1 MGKVTG
7 RQVVEYLK
15 DAKDPEELPPNAGN
29 ITFGQFS
36 TYLKAQGNENYAD
49 VRDTLR
55 QTMMDKVGI
64 FRSEKPLLEAI
75 DMLKEL
81 RERAM
86 HIPMS
91 LTSLQANQ
99 DLWQIWELNNL
110 ITVSIII
117 AQGALARKESR
128 GAHFREDYPVRS
140 NEFNYHTLVYMQ
152 EFNKISFGKRP
163 IDMSL
168 FKAKG
173 ERYEMFDYIERKY

>member
-1 MGKVTG
+1 
-7 RQVVEYLK
+7 
-15 DAKDPEELPPNAGN
+15 
-29 ITFGQFS
+29 
-36 TYLKAQGNENYAD
+36 
-49 VRDTLR
+49 
-55 QTMMDKVGI
+55 MMDKVGI